1 MGIMNSSKDKN
12 TKTYYT
18 VFRLIKFRP
27 LFWIINLISVILTS
41 LLFLVPGKVLKYH
54 FKSISDTVYVELSK
68 SHVNEGQYLVTYFF
82 IIIGIFIIIEA
93 VRFIL
98 LNAQIRVSVPFFVH
112 SVTLLRKNIL
122 KNILKKPGSSA
133 LPDSPGEAISRF
145 RGDAFQIPMFA
156 NWLNSII
163 ASFFFSVVAI
173 YIMYKIDAQITIFAL
188 IPFLL
193 IVTISIMTT
202 KKIDKYRRDSRKA
215 TGIVT
220 GFLGEIFGAV
230 QAIKIS
236 SSENNII
243 TYFNKLNEN
252 RRIAMLRDRLFQ
264 EILNSVYHNATS
276 LGTGMIL
283 IVAGGK
289 ISSGQFTVGDF
300 ALFVFYLEYISQF
313 ATFSGLVVARNKQ
326 IAVNISRM
334 NKLMENGDDERSINK
349 LTEYSPIY
357 LDNQGDKGL
366 PNIKIP
372 EKKESDFLK
381 DLTVKNL
388 SFSYNDEDK
397 FKLKNIN
404 FSLKKNSLTVITGR
418 IGSGKS
424 TLLKVLLGLLDKNSG
439 DIFWN
444 DKIIENSA
452 DFFVPP
458 RSAYTSQTPKL
469 FSSSLKDNLLL
480 GLDLDKEQ
488 LETAI
493 NLAVFEKDLLNLEDG
508 LETKVGPKG
517 VKLSGG
523 QIQRVAAARM
533 FYRKPELLVYDD
545 LSSALDVETEKLLWE
560 RVFNNKTTIN
570 STMLAVSH
578 RKAVL
583 KKADQII
590 ILKSGKIDAIG
601 SLEEL
606 LETNQEMKEIY
617 GEK

>member
-1 MGIMNSSKDKN
+1 MVIMNKNNNSKN

-27 LFWIINLISVILTS
+27 LFWTINLISVILTL
-41 LLFLVPGKVLKYH
+41 LLFIIPGKVLKYH
-54 FKSISDTVYVELSK
+54 FQTISDTVNIELSK
-68 SHVNEGQYLVTYFF
+68 SHGNGGEDFLVY
-82 IIIGIFIIIEA
+82 IIIVIGIFSIIELL
-93 VRFIL
+93 RFVF
-98 LNAQIRVSVPFFVH
+98 LNATIRSTVPFFVH

-156 NWLNSII
+156 NWVNSII

-173 YIMYKIDAQITIFAL
+173 YIMYNIDSQITYYAL
-188 IPFLL
+188 IPFLI
-193 IVTISIMTT
+193 IVTISVMTT
-202 KKIDKYRRDSRKA
+202 KQIDKYRRDSRKM

-243 TYFNKLNEN
+243 AYFNKLNES
-252 RRIAMLRDRLFQ
+252 RRVAMLKDRLFE
-264 EILNSVYHNATS
+264 EILGSIYHNATS

-300 ALFVFYLEYISQF
+300 ALFVFYLEYISQL

-334 NKLMENGDDERSINK
+334 NKLMENGNGKETRNE
-349 LTEYSPIY
+349 LTEYGPIY
-357 LDNQGDKGL
+357 LDNEGDIGL
-366 PNIKIP
+366 PSIKMP
-372 EKKESDFLK
+372 KKTKSDFLEE
-381 DLTVKNL
+381 LTVKNL
-388 SFSYNDEDK
+388 NFSYNKDAK
-397 FKLKNIN
+397 FNLKNIS
-404 FSLKKNSLTVITGR
+404 FTLKKNSLTVITGR

-424 TLLKVLLGLLDKNSG
+424 TLLKVLLGLLTKNNG
-439 DIFWN
+439 EIFWN
-444 DKIIENSA
+444 GKIVENSA
-452 DFFVPP
+452 EFFVPP

-480 GLDLDKEQ
+480 GLDLNKEH
-488 LETAI
+488 LNTAI

-533 FYRKPELLVYDD
+533 FYRDPELLVYDD

-560 RVFNNKTTIN
+560 RVFNNKATAN

-578 RKAVL
+578 RKTVIR
-583 KKADQII
+583 KADQII
-590 ILKSGKIDAIG
+590 VLKDGEIEAIG
-601 SLEEL
+601 NLETL
-606 LETNQEMKEIY
+606 LETSKEMKEIY
-617 GEK
+617 K

>member
-1 MGIMNSSKDKN
+1 MVIMNSKKKNNKN

-27 LFWIINLISVILTS
+27 LFWTINLMSVILTL

-54 FKSISDTVYVELSK
+54 FKTISDTVNIELSK
-68 SHVNEGQYLVTYFF
+68 SHGNEGEDLGIYFI
-82 IIIGIFIIIEA
+82 IIIGIFLLTELL
-93 VRFIL
+93 RFIF
-98 LNAQIRVSVPFFVH
+98 LNAQIRSTVPFFVH
-112 SVTLLRKNIL
+112 SVTLLRKNLL
-122 KNILKKPGSSA
+122 KNILKRPGSSA

-173 YIMYKIDAQITIFAL
+173 YIMYNIDAKITYYAL
-188 IPFLL
+188 LPFFL

-202 KKIDKYRRDSRKA
+202 KRIDKYRRDSRKA

-243 TYFNKLNEN
+243 AYFNKLNED
-252 RRIAMLRDRLFQ
+252 RRIKMIKDRLFE
-264 EILNSVYHNATS
+264 EILGSIYHNATS

-289 ISSGQFTVGDF
+289 ITSGQFTVGDF
-300 ALFVFYLEYISQF
+300 ALFVFYLEYISQL

-334 NKLMENGDDERSINK
+334 NKLMENGNAEKIRNE
-349 LTEYSPIY
+349 LTEYGPIY
-357 LDNQGDKGL
+357 LDDEGDKGL
-366 PNIKIP
+366 PSIKMP
-372 EKKESDFLK
+372 KKTKSDFLEE
-381 DLTVKNL
+381 LTVNNL
-388 SFSYNDEDK
+388 NFSYNKDAK
-397 FKLKNIN
+397 FKLENIN
-404 FSLKKNSLTVITGR
+404 FTLKKNTLTVITGR

-424 TLLKVLLGLLDKNSG
+424 TLLKVLLGLLTKING
-439 DIFWN
+439 DILWN
-444 DKIIENSA
+444 GKTVDNSA
-452 DFFVPP
+452 EFFVPP

-480 GLDLDKEQ
+480 GLDLDEKQ
-488 LETAI
+488 LNTAI

-523 QIQRVAAARM
+523 QIQRLAAARM

-545 LSSALDVETEKLLWE
+545 LSSALDVETEKLLWG
-560 RVFNNKTTIN
+560 RVFNNKATAN

-578 RKAVL
+578 RKTVL

-590 ILKSGKIDAIG
+590 VLKDGKIEAIG
-601 SLEEL
+601 TLEKL
-606 LETNQEMKEIY
+606 LETSQEMREIY
-617 GEK
+617 K